1 MKQRWL
7 VGVVVLL
14 AAAGTVVGQERG
26 GREGRGGGQGG
37 GRAAE
42 APVPRLKL
50 TSSGFTDG
58 GAYPLDFTCYA
69 NGGNAQNPS
78 TVNPPFSWTNVP
90 RGTQSFVLAL
100 NGTDNHPNKG
110 IDMEM
115 FWVVY
120 NIPATATSI
129 PQGLKPGDLPDGS
142 HQAAGQRN
150 IAGYRAPCA
159 PAGVGRLHYMF
170 TLYAL
175 DATLSLPGGATEA
188 DIKKAMDGHILGS
201 SINVAAFER
210 MP

>member
-1 MKQRWL
+1 MRLRW
-7 VGVVVLL
+7 VIGVVMLL
-14 AAAGTVVGQERG
+14 TAAGTMAAQER
-26 GREGRGGGQGG
+26 GREGRGGGQGA

-50 TSSGFTDG
+50 SSTGFTDG
-58 GAYPLDFTCYA
+58 GGLPPDFTCYA
-69 NGGNAQNPS
+69 SGGNAQNPS
-78 TVNPPFSWTNVP
+78 AINPPFAWTNVP

-100 NGTDNHPNKG
+100 NGPDNHPNKG

-150 IAGYRAPCA
+150 IQGYRGPCA
-159 PAGVGRLHYMF
+159 PVGVGRLHYLF

-175 DATLSLPGGATEA
+175 DTTLTLPAGATET
-188 DIKKAMDGHILGS
+188 DIKKAMDGHILGT

-210 MP
+210 QP

>member
-1 MKQRWL
+1 MRLRWL
-7 VGVVVLL
+7 PCVVVLL
-14 AAAGTVVGQERG
+14 AAAGIVAAQERG
-26 GREGRGGGQGG
+26 GREGRGG

-58 GAYPLDFTCYA
+58 GAYPLEFTCYA
-69 NGGNAQNPS
+69 NGGNNPNPS
-78 TVNPPFSWTNVP
+78 AVNPPFSWTNTP

-115 FWVVY
+115 FWVVS

-129 PQGLKPGDLPDGS
+129 PQGVKPGDLPDGS
-142 HQAAGQRN
+142 HQATGQRN

-159 PAGVGRLHYMF
+159 PAGVGRLHYLF
-170 TLYAL
+170 TLFAL
-175 DATLSLPGGATEA
+175 DTTLSLPGGATETE
-188 DIKKAMDGHILGS
+188 IRKAMDGHILGA

-210 MP
+210 QP

>member
-1 MKQRWL
+1 MNARWL
-7 VGVVVLL
+7 VGVVMLL
-14 AAAGTVVGQERG
+14 AAVRIVGAQERG

-42 APVPRLKL
+42 APMPRLKL

-78 TVNPPFSWTNVP
+78 AVNPPFSWTNVP

-120 NIPATATSI
+120 NIPAGTTSI
-129 PQGLKPGDLPDGS
+129 AQGLKPGDLPDGS
-142 HQAAGQRN
+142 HQATGQRN

-159 PAGVGRLHYMF
+159 PVGVGRLHYMF
-170 TLYAL
+170 TLFAL
-175 DATLSLPGGATEA
+175 DSMLNLPGGATETE
-188 DIKKAMDGHILGS
+188 IRKAMDGHILGA

-210 MP
+210 QP